1 MVNANGQQHSWTAS
15 QVKKSMESLGLS
27 IPGKVT
33 TGDVTYAANMAYA
46 DFYSDPLKDE
56 AACLRYAHKV
66 ANDPD
71 GYDGMI
77 FCRWTADAIG
87 KVIKLDWEN
96 LYSMLELIEA
106 KDLEA
111 LMFFINVRVVIIII
125 CWIFSTIACIVDFWS
140 GTLTAKILG
149 EKLMSHGFRRTVV
162 KIGDYARVL
171 MFAFMI
177 DALGS
182 LLSFYILPFATMLC
196 TLAILCI
203 EGKSVLENSKRRKA
217 HAGDVPDMIK
227 QIIQAATTEQGN
239 EVFDK
244 IVKHVSLNNKEK

>member
-1 MVNANGQQHSWTAS
+1 
-15 QVKKSMESLGLS
+15 
-27 IPGKVT
+27 
-33 TGDVTYAANMAYA
+33 
-46 DFYSDPLKDE
+46 
-56 AACLRYAHKV
+56 
-66 ANDPD
+66 
-71 GYDGMI
+71 
-77 FCRWTADAIG
+77 
-87 KVIKLDWEN
+87 
-96 LYSMLELIEA
+96 MLELIEA

-111 LMFFINVRVVIIII
+111 LMFFITVRVVIIII

-171 MFAFMI
+171 MFAFMV

-196 TLAILCI
+196 ALAILCI

-217 HAGDVPDMIK
+217 HAADVPDIVK
-227 QIIQAATTEQGN
+227 KIVQAATAEQGHEILN
-239 EVFDK
+239 EITKIIALNDK
-244 IVKHVSLNNKEK
+244 DNEKNQ